1 MYLLLYSDD
10 SLRYRDDD
18 ANEGFRAVPVFW
30 RKHLAR
36 GRSGVHIDCSC
47 EVALVYGVQDTD
59 KAKLF
64 LKHLLDDNPGV
75 SADRLGAEIGSHLDE
90 LIQNR
95 LDEWVTG
102 DPYYEPDM
110 DDFPGECRWV
120 KEDFFEKHGLKL
132 VRYDCDTTHLISKR
146 ILRLAGNFAAER
158 ALREIFRLRIPGYG
172 L

>member
-18 ANEGFRAVPVFW
+18 ANDGFRELCSEEWQCRYSGESTW
-30 RKHLAR
+30 RTV
-36 GRSGVHIDCSC
+36 RSGVHIDCSC
-47 EVALVYGVQDTD
+47 EVALMYGVQDTD

-64 LKHLLDDNPGV
+64 LKHLFDDNPGV
-75 SADRLGAEIGSHLDE
+75 SADRLGTEIGSHLDE

-132 VRYDCDTTHLISKR
+132 VRYDCDTNASDFEEDFEAR
-146 ILRLAGNFAAER
+146 W
-158 ALREIFRLRIPGYG
+158 
-172 L
+172 